1 MLSNLPETDNDFTNI
16 TSVPS
21 FYAHICPSPSILLP
35 QLSQPKKGWGGG
47 LKAIATEET
56 PLLQSTRRN
65 SFLHFDFIYSV
76 TLCITPRDARR
87 VFYH

>member
-35 QLSQPKKGWGGG
+35 QLSQPKRGGGG

-56 PLLQSTRRN
+56 PLLRSTRWN
-65 SFLHFDFIYSV
+65 SFLHFDFVSSV
-76 TLCITPRDARR
+76 TLCITPRDVRR
-87 VFYH
+87 VLYH